1 MFKRSIDLYLKK
13 YFDFKSETTLD
24 EFYPV
29 AIILVLINFIGE
41 FLTRGTERL
50 AIFPIDNIFG
60 IVFGLI
66 SLFLLIPT
74 LALLVR
80 RFSNVGFS
88 WRLFVVL
95 LVLSVIPFIGWFARV
110 IVILIV
116 IQAAG
121 FARNVHLNIGNTTWY
136 KK

>member
-1 MFKRSIDLYLKK
+1 MFKRSVDLFFKK
-13 YFDFKSETTLD
+13 YFDFKSETTFD
-24 EFYPV
+24 EFYPA
-29 AIILVLINFIGE
+29 AIILILINFVGE
-41 FLTRGTERL
+41 FFTKGTERL

-60 IVFGLI
+60 VAFGLI
-66 SLFLLIPT
+66 SLLLLIPT

-95 LVLSVIPFIGWFARV
+95 LVLSAIPFIGWFARV
-110 IVILIV
+110 IIILIV
-116 IQAAG
+116 IQQAG
-121 FARNVHLNIGNTTWY
+121 FARNIHLNIGNTTWY